1 MKLIELIRACQIESG
16 KKAKEELIKR
26 FFSMTTDVTELFLLK
41 CIVDPD
47 ITFNFSSQMI
57 DKASEIHCEVFN
69 NYSISEFLNALA
81 DGKLSGNN
89 AIEVFNGLQLTK
101 DESELLDI
109 ILRKTA
115 VGFSLNSINK
125 IYQKLF
131 GCPFVEK
138 FECQLA
144 NKYIPG
150 KKYDTTHWWVTP
162 KLDGLRAV
170 FHADKGKLLT
180 RSNKTFVGFE
190 HIEEKLA
197 EFCKKYNMKYV
208 DGELYHHKTP
218 FQRIQSIAVNEDALD
233 PRKKE
238 LSYNVFAVV
247 GYEAEVVDSADMN
260 RFFFL
265 SPLEHL
271 EMWGHYITPL
281 KPELIENNKEAL
293 FKRCKEFVDLGFE
306 GIMLRHPKNFYHYGR
321 SNDLLKLKF
330 FAEDDFEIVGTFAGE
345 GKYEGMLGGFI
356 LRNHKTEVLINPF
369 ESENFEIGTIN
380 SRCGS
385 GFTDEQRANFGIYGW
400 VGKIASIKYQGLT
413 DDKSSLRFPIFLGI
427 KEDR

>member
-1 MKLIELIRACQIESG
+1 LKLIKLIRACQIESG
-16 KKAKEELIKR
+16 KKAKEELIKK
-26 FFSMTTDVTELFLLK
+26 FFTVTTDATELFLLK

-47 ITFNFSSQMI
+47 ITFNFSSSMI
-57 DKASEIHCEVFN
+57 DKASEIHREDFN
-69 NYSISEFLNALA
+69 HYSIDEFLKALS

-89 AIEVFNGLQLTK
+89 AIEIFNGLQLTD
-101 DESELLDI
+101 DEGELLDI

-144 NKYIPG
+144 NKYVPG

-170 FHADKGKLLT
+170 FHADKGKLLS

-190 HIEEKLA
+190 HIEEKLV
-197 EFCKKYNMKYV
+197 EFCKKYNIKYV
-208 DGELYHHKTP
+208 DGELYNHKTP
-218 FQRIQSIAVNEDALD
+218 FQRIQSIAVNEDELD

-247 GYEAEVVDSADMN
+247 GHGGEVVDSHDMN

-271 EMWGHYITPL
+271 EMWGHYISPL
-281 KPELIENNKEAL
+281 QPELVENNKEAL

-306 GIMLRHPKNFYHYGR
+306 GIMLRHPENFYHYGR

-345 GKYEGMLGGFI
+345 GKYEGMLGGLI
-356 LRNHKTEVLINPF
+356 LRNHKTEVLVNPF

-385 GFTDEQRANFGIYGW
+385 GFTDEQRASLGDEVI
-400 VGKIASIKYQGLT
+400 GKIASIKYQGLT